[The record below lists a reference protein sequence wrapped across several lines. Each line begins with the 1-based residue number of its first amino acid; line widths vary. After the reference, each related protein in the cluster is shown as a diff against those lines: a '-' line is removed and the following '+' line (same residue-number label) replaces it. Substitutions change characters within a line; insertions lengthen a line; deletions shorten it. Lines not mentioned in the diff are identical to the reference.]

1 MAFMLFSAFPS
12 FGFLGI
18 IISMIIN
25 FLKMTATDKEF
36 EKIINND
43 DDIEQGD
50 EDPELINVAIIED
63 KAYWIYNNTFY
74 EADIVNNIIDK
85 ETSRPVDAI
94 NMNLYE
100 LNKML
105 FIVDHLNEG

>member
-1 MAFMLFSAFPS
+1 MLFMLFSAFPS

-18 IISMIIN
+18 VLDN
-25 FLKMTATDKEF
+25 FIRVLKMTDTDKEF
-36 EKIINND
+36 EQIINNSEEVED
-43 DDIEQGD
+43 DDF
-50 EDPELINVAIIED
+50 DPELINVAIIEG

-74 EADIVNNIIDK
+74 EADMIDDVIDK
-85 ETSRPVDAI
+85 GSSKPVDTI
-94 NMNLYE
+94 NMTLYE

>member
-1 MAFMLFSAFPS
+1 MLFMLFSAFPS

-18 IISMIIN
+18 ILEN
-25 FLKMTATDKEF
+25 FIRVLRMTDTDKEF
-36 EKIINND
+36 EQIINSNEEVEDND
-43 DDIEQGD
+43 F
-50 EDPELINVAIIED
+50 DPELINVAIIEG

-74 EADIVNNIIDK
+74 EADIVDDVIDK
-85 ETSRPVDAI
+85 ESSKPVDTM
-94 NMNLYE
+94 NMPIYE